1 MDWNR
6 CSELTAI
13 YYGRRP
19 QMSCLR
25 GHIHPPSTCR
35 PTHAFPCVRCLC
47 STPSLTFVSDTGDR
61 PYKCQYCGDQFA
73 RRCAP
78 CFVLLQSPN
87 SVLSVTSYQDTL
99 TNVTQTKNR
108 CPLRVLV
115 KKVLFRLHG
124 PLPQNRSV
132 TSVFRQTLLAM
143 VPILVVC
150 PFPPFPLF
158 FYY

>member
-1 MDWNR
+1 MGGDHK
-6 CSELTAI
+6 CPVCEATFT
-13 YYGRRP
+13 RP
-19 QMSCLR
+19 QHVARHMRSRASAVSAPLHR
-25 GHIHPPSTCR
+25 LPLFQTQGIDLTNAN
-35 PTHAFPCVRCLC
+35 TVE
-47 STPSLTFVSDTGDR
+47 TSLPGGASL
-61 PYKCQYCGDQFA
+61 
-73 RRCAP
+73 

-150 PFPPFPLF
+150 PFPLFPLF